1 MKSQEVSVDEVRR
14 SVEFVSL
21 ENPADAI
28 ASATGTNI
36 PPSRIPT
43 EGFSIAYD
51 SESRP
56 SCFGSTIA
64 EIAFVLITT
73 FAIGQY
79 AILEGILMVLS
90 AQIQEG
96 LHMTSAEVT
105 WLLAGMALTSGAFLL
120 FFGRVADLFGR
131 RNLLIW
137 SMGIYTVLMLVTG
150 FSQSAIMIEIILA
163 VVGIS
168 CAAVVPPAIGKLGA
182 IYERPS
188 RRKNR
193 AFACFSAG
201 NPVGF
206 VVGAFMGGVVTQIS
220 SWRTSFWAIAVLY
233 GALTAV
239 AWFVTPK
246 DAEQSLGGFNRATL
260 AQMDWLG
267 AFLAIVGIALFT
279 AAFTIG
285 PEGRRQQW
293 DTPHVITMLIVGVL
307 AMCAF
312 LYWQSKFKDPLMP
325 LHVWKDRNFSLLV
338 ASLCLGYYGFVGNFF
353 WMTLGWQRAYVDSP
367 LTVALKTLPGAL
379 GGIIMNVIAAILM
392 HRVSNKVL
400 FMVAAGANVAA
411 SILLS
416 ASSKSI
422 SFWALAFPWQL
433 LSVAGGD
440 ITFCVTSVVSS
451 LSVCPKF
458 ISNTPLVHYVIT
470 PCKSA
475 VSSRRDLSDMYK
487 VDYHYWP
494 WYFDDCFYLVWW

>member
-1 MKSQEVSVDEVRR
+1 MKSQDPIQENADQNVEEVQLD
-14 SVEFVSL
+14 SL
-21 ENPADAI
+21 ADFTSTTDINAPPSTAPAD
-28 ASATGTNI
+28 T
-36 PPSRIPT
+36 
-43 EGFSIAYD
+43 FSIAYD

-56 SCFGSTIA
+56 SCFRSTFS

-96 LHMTSAEVT
+96 LNMSSAEVT

-137 SMGIYTVLMLVTG
+137 SMAVYTALMLLTG
-150 FSQSAIMIEIILA
+150 FAQSAIMIEVVLA

-206 VVGAFMGGVVTQIS
+206 VMGAFIGGVVTQIS
-220 SWRTSFWAIAVLY
+220 NWRTTFWAIAVLY
-233 GALTAV
+233 GILTVV
-239 AWFVTPK
+239 AWFVTPQ
-246 DAEQSLGGFNRATL
+246 DAEQALGGFNRNTL

-267 AFLAIVGIALFT
+267 ALLAISGIALFT

-285 PEGRRQQW
+285 PEGRRPQW
-293 DTPHVITMLIVGVL
+293 NSPHVIVMLVVGIL
-307 AMCAF
+307 AMTAF
-312 LYWQSKFKDPLMP
+312 VYWQSKFRDPLMP

-338 ASLCLGYYGFVGNFF
+338 VSLCLGYYGFVGNFF

-367 LTVALKTLPGAL
+367 LTVAVKTLPGAL
-379 GGIIMNVIAAILM
+379 GGIIMNVIAAMLM
-392 HRVSNKVL
+392 HRVSNKML

-416 ASSKSI
+416 VSSKGI

-440 ITFCVTSVVSS
+440 ITFCVTSVVSDI
-451 LSVCPKF
+451 LCVCRF
-458 ISNTPLVHYVIT
+458 SY
-470 PCKSA
+470 
-475 VSSRRDLSDMYK
+475 Y
-487 VDYHYWP
+487 
-494 WYFDDCFYLVWW
+494 